1 MRSPKLQHIRMFDAA
16 ARHLNFRLAAEELNL
31 TQGAVAQAVRALE
44 ADLGLLLFERRA
56 RGLAFTEA
64 GRRYHSETSKGLA
77 IINEATRN
85 LLPAVNRVSISL
97 PPSFASKWLVPRLP
111 KFMETNPDVDV
122 RIIASE
128 HLTDFQ
134 TQDVDIAVRQ
144 GRRPG
149 DRDLTVQLL
158 APMDLAAYCS
168 PVIDLPPGASL
179 ALTDLIRLPLI
190 QDGHR
195 YWEQFLPEHGVS
207 CPQPVLQF
215 NQTSLALNAAANG
228 QGVAIAPRLIG
239 CADVRTGRL
248 REVWHDET
256 ERDLG
261 FWLLRPSGK
270 PANQNASA
278 ALIGWLLNE
287 ISS

>member
-1 MRSPKLQHIRMFDAA
+1 MFDAA

-44 ADLGLLLFERRA
+44 ADLGVMLFDRRA
-56 RGLAFTEA
+56 RGLSFTEA
-64 GRRYHSETSKGLA
+64 GKRYHADTSRGLE

-85 LLPAVNRVSISL
+85 LRPAINRVSISL

-111 KFMETNPDVDV
+111 KFMETNPDIDV

-134 TQDVDIAVRQ
+134 TQDVDMAVRQ
-144 GRRPG
+144 GKRPLA
-149 DRDLTVQLL
+149 RDLAIHLL
-158 APMDLAAYCS
+158 APMNLGAYCS
-168 PVIDLPPGASL
+168 PAIDLPGGAPHTL
-179 ALTDLIRLPLI
+179 ADLTGLPLI

-195 YWEQFLPEHGVS
+195 YWEHLLPEHNTP

-215 NQTSLALNAAANG
+215 NQTSLALDAAANG
-228 QGVAIAPRLIG
+228 QGLAIAPRLIA
-239 CADVRTGRL
+239 CADVKSGRL
-248 REVWHDET
+248 QEVWHDDI

-261 FWLLRPSGK
+261 FWLLRPAGK
-270 PANQNASA
+270 SANQDASA
-278 ALIGWLLNE
+278 ALTDWILSE
-287 ISS
+287 IR

>member
-1 MRSPKLQHIRMFDAA
+1 MRSPKLQHIKMFDAA

-31 TQGAVAQAVRALE
+31 TQGAVAQAIRSLE
-44 ADLGLLLFERRA
+44 ADLGILLFERRA
-56 RGLAFTEA
+56 RGLSFTDA
-64 GRRYHSETSKGLA
+64 GRRYHAETSTGLA

-85 LLPAVNRVSISL
+85 LLPAINRVSISL

-111 KFMETNPDVDV
+111 KFMETHPDIDV

-144 GRRPG
+144 GGRPL
-149 DRDLTVQLL
+149 DRKLAVQLL
-158 APMDLAAYCS
+158 APMELAVYCS
-168 PVIDLPPGASL
+168 PIIDLPPGAALSL
-179 ALTDLIRLPLI
+179 QDLAGLPLI

-195 YWEQFLPEHGVS
+195 YWEQFLPEQGVP

-215 NQTSLALNAAANG
+215 NQTSLALDAAANG
-228 QGVAIAPRLIG
+228 QGAAIAPRLIAH
-239 CADVRTGRL
+239 ADVASARL
-248 REVWHDET
+248 REVWHDEI

-261 FWLLRPSGK
+261 FWLLRPAGK
-270 PANQNASA
+270 SANQDASA
-278 ALIGWLLNE
+278 ALIDWILAE
-287 ISS
+287 VR

>member
-1 MRSPKLQHIRMFDAA
+1 MRAPKLQHIKMFDAA

-31 TQGAVAQAVRALE
+31 TQGAVAQAIRGLE
-44 ADLGLLLFERRA
+44 TDLGVMLFERRA
-56 RGLAFTEA
+56 RGLSFTEA
-64 GRRYHSETSKGLA
+64 GRRYHSETSKGLE

-85 LLPAVNRVSISL
+85 LLPGVNRVSISL

-111 KFMETNPDVDV
+111 KFMEINPEIDV

-144 GRRPG
+144 GKRPL
-149 DRDLTVQLL
+149 DRKLAVHLL
-158 APMDLAAYCS
+158 APINLGAYCS
-168 PVIDLPPGASL
+168 PAIGLPSGAPLTLKQLID
-179 ALTDLIRLPLI
+179 LPLI

-195 YWEQFLPEHGVS
+195 YWEQMLPEHDIT

-215 NQTSLALNAAANG
+215 NQTSLALDAAANG
-228 QGVAIAPRLIG
+228 QGVAIAPRLIAR
-239 CADVRTGRL
+239 ADVTTGRL
-248 REVWHDET
+248 HEVWHDT
-256 ERDLG
+256 VERDLG

-270 PANQNASA
+270 PANQDAST
-278 ALIGWLLNE
+278 ALADWILSE
-287 ISS
+287 IR